1 MERLFAFI
9 KKLFTYRSPEEI
21 YLSNAIDHF
30 DLEQRIRKLDRRQ
43 GSVGPFGFKDN
54 YRYNR
59 Y

>member
-30 DLEQRIRKLDRRQ
+30 DLEQRIRKLDRGQ
-43 GSVGPFGFKDN
+43 VHTGPFGYKEKY
-54 YRYNR
+54 YRY
-59 Y
+59 